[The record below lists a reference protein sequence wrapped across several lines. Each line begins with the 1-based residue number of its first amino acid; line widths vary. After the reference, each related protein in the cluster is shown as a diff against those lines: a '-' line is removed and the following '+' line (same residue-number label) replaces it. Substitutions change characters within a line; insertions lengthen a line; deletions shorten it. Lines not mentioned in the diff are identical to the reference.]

1 MNLNRRQMLAVGAA
15 ASAAGLAPSLYAQ
28 TAPNFPQKPLTLI
41 VGFPPGGNIDTV
53 ARTLSIPLARN
64 LGTSVVVDYK
74 AGGGGAIGTG
84 HVARSD
90 PDGYTLLVGIPE
102 QVTTLPHMF
111 KTPYKLNSLQP
122 ISLASRT
129 SVIMVTRKND
139 DRFKTFADVV
149 AFARAKPGELNVGHA
164 GPGTTNHLA
173 ILQFEDATRLKVNS
187 VAYKGA
193 APAVLGLLSNQVDV
207 IFDQV
212 TSSMP
217 HIKSGTLQALA
228 IVGTAADPALPGVPT
243 LKQLGVREFDSTTYV
258 GVFGPANLPPAIA
271 STLLQAIKKS
281 LADPQMAATLS
292 GLGSNVY
299 AGDTEEFKKILQVGD
314 TLAANMVQ
322 QGRLRSD

>member
-1 MNLNRRQMLAVGAA
+1 MNVNRRQMLAIGMA
-15 ASAAGLAPSLYAQ
+15 ASTSSMVSSLHAQ
-28 TAPNFPQKPLTLI
+28 NFPQKPVTLI

-53 ARTLSIPLARN
+53 ARTLSIPLAKH

-74 AGGGGAIGTG
+74 AGGGGAIGTAY
-84 HVARSD
+84 VARSE

-102 QVTTLPHMF
+102 QATTLPHMF
-111 KTPYKLNSLQP
+111 KTPYKVNSLQP

-129 SVIMVTRKND
+129 SLIIVTRKGD
-139 DRFKTFADVV
+139 TRFKDYADLV
-149 AFARAKPGELNVGHA
+149 AYARAKPGELNVGHA

-173 ILQFEDATRLKVNS
+173 ILQFEDATKLKVNAA
-187 VAYKGA
+187 AYKGA

-228 IVGTAADPALPGVPT
+228 IVGPAADPALPGVQT

-258 GVFGPANLPPAIA
+258 GVFGPANMPPAIA
-271 STLLQAIKKS
+271 NTLLQAIKKS
-281 LADPQMAATLS
+281 LADPQMSATLS

-299 AGDTEEFKKILQVGD
+299 AGDPEEFKKILQVGD
-314 TLAANMVQ
+314 SLAAAMVQ